1 MISIPLEATDVGTIS
16 ALVFYFT
23 VYSFFGWILE
33 NAYSRFTGG
42 EFFKPNLFKGPFKPM
57 YGFAP
62 VLLLLLID
70 EQTTW
75 PVIIL
80 LCLIIPTMIEYVSG
94 IMLEKL
100 FNRRYWDYS
109 NVPFQLHGHICLP
122 FSLCWVALSV
132 AGLKWLHPEIASL
145 YEAISP
151 FWKMVYPGIILL
163 FLMELVL
170 AVRRRDAVLIELV
183 NE

>member
-1 MISIPLEATDVGTIS
+1 MSVIPLEATDVGTIS

-33 NAYSRFTGG
+33 NTYSRFTGG

-70 EQTTW
+70 ELTAW

-80 LCLIIPTMIEYVSG
+80 LSLIIPTMIEYVSG
-94 IMLEKL
+94 IILEKL

-109 NVPFQLHGHICLP
+109 NVPLQLHGHICLP
-122 FSLCWVALSV
+122 FSLCWVALSI
-132 AGLKWLHPEIASL
+132 AGLKWLHPIIASL
-145 YEAISP
+145 YETISP
-151 FWKMVYPGIILL
+151 FWNMVYPGVILL
-163 FLMELVL
+163 FFTELAL
-170 AVRRRDAVLIELV
+170 AFRRRDSVILGPV